1 MNDVLYQGG
10 AGFLTRFGR
19 LPMATNVARKAASAA
34 KAGEEVATDLH
45 HMVPREILRQLPE
58 DVANNP
64 LVRGRAGAPNRWPV
78 PRGEHVDIHRGA
90 GGGAYN
96 QAWKD
101 ALRQLGRQPTV
112 DDVLRIRD
120 TLGRQF
126 GLEKYRP
133 GR

>member
-1 MNDVLYQGG
+1 
-10 AGFLTRFGR
+10 
-19 LPMATNVARKAASAA
+19 
-34 KAGEEVATDLH
+34 
-45 HMVPREILRQLPE
+45 MVPREILRRLPE

-64 LVRGRAGAPNRWPV
+64 LIRGRAGAPNRWPV

-101 ALRQLGRQPTV
+101 ALRQLGRRPTV

-126 GLEKYRP
+126 GLERYRP